1 MKQAE
6 NVDNAGRETEY
17 DPGYETEYG
26 VKRVKLL
33 GAFVD
38 RLDMQGTLART
49 ATLIELGEPFQI
61 VTLNPEYLYRAQYM
75 PALFEPVREAGLV
88 TADGEG
94 IVWACKMAGHPVPE
108 RVTGI
113 DLMLELC
120 KVAADKGWSIFLLGA
135 EPGVARGAAEGLKRR
150 LPNLEIAGTRHGYFA
165 ADEEIGVVNSIRQAH
180 ADILFV
186 ALGAPRQELWIHKHL
201 AELGVKAAVGVGGSF
216 DVIAGKVRRAP
227 GWSQKLKLE
236 WLARLFMDPKRWR
249 RMLVLPKFAWLVLRK
264 YGF

>member
-6 NVDNAGRETEY
+6 NFDEAEHETE
-17 DPGYETEYG
+17 
-26 VKRVKLL
+26 RVELL

-38 RLDMQGTLART
+38 RLDMHGTLAR
-49 ATLIELGEPFQI
+49 AITLIKRGVPFQI
-61 VTLNPEYLYRAQYM
+61 VTLNPEYLYRAQYT
-75 PALFEPVREAGLV
+75 PALFGPVHKAGLV

-120 KVAADKGWSIFLLGA
+120 KVAADKEWSIFLLGA
-135 EPGVARGAAEGLKRR
+135 QPGVAQGAAEELKRR
-150 LPNLEIAGTRHGYFA
+150 LPNLKVAGTWHGYFT
-165 ADEEIGVVNSIRQAH
+165 ADQEKDLVHSIRQAH

-186 ALGAPRQELWIHKHL
+186 ALGAPRQELWIHKYL
-201 AELGVKAAVGVGGSF
+201 PEMDVKAAVGVGGSF

-227 GWSQKLKLE
+227 GWSQRLKLE

-264 YGF
+264 YKF